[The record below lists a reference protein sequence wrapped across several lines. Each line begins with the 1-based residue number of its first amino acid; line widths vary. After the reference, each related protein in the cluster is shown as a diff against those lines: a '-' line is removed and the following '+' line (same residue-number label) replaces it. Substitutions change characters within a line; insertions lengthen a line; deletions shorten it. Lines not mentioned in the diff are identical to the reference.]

1 MNFIKPPSCDFNL
14 EALVCHLYKPNQLLF
29 WFITNHTVNVHDH
42 EKLVVPKKKKEVQ
55 HRLRIP
61 ALLQNSA
68 LGFSNALA
76 IPKTSV
82 VCGLI
87 S

>member
-42 EKLVVPKKKKEVQ
+42 EKLVVPKKKRRSPTSPQ
-55 HRLRIP
+55 DTSS
-61 ALLQNSA
+61 SA
-68 LGFSNALA
+68 KFSLG
-76 IPKTSV
+76 I
-82 VCGLI
+82 
-87 S
+87 

>member
-42 EKLVVPKKKKEVQ
+42 EKLVVPKKKKRSPTSSQ
-55 HRLRIP
+55 DTSS
-61 ALLQNSA
+61 SA
-68 LGFSNALA
+68 KFSLG
-76 IPKTSV
+76 I
-82 VCGLI
+82 
-87 S
+87 